1 MSTPLPGVE
10 AAARAELRWA
20 VVVGAIVL
28 VLIAVIAFTALHW
41 SSMPPS
47 RVEVVDPATLHR
59 SGEFVQ
65 SNLGTGVD
73 DRNRVVVHV
82 LAEQYAFRPACLL
95 VPAGVPVTVR
105 ATSADVVHGFEI
117 LGTNVNT
124 MLIPGYVSTFVM
136 TLDGPGERSMP
147 CHEFCGVGHAAM
159 WGRVRVIPLAEF
171 EALMRQKRRAS
182 CV

>member
-124 MLIPGYVSTFVM
+124 MRRPGYVSTFVM